1 MHDVNL
7 EIGRDIFEENR
18 KLADRNLKLL
28 DKHGIKS
35 FDFMGAIGSGKTL
48 LIERFIEL
56 RNKKVGV
63 ITGDVTGDDD
73 FRRIKKLTPH
83 VVNINTGKECHL
95 DAHLVLHALE
105 KINLKEIDY
114 LFIENIGNLVCPA
127 DFPLGTHR
135 RVCIVS
141 VTEGDDMIRKH
152 PLIFQQSDV
161 IVVNKVDLAEYVGVD
176 IDTIKRDA
184 SSICPNTTIFFT
196 DAKTGKGLDEFFR
209 WIEEG

>member
-28 DKHGIKS
+28 DKYGIKS

-105 KINLKEIDY
+105 KIKLEEIDY

-141 VTEGDDMIRKH
+141 VTEGDDVIRKH
-152 PLIFQQSDV
+152 PLIFQQSDA

>member
-1 MHDVNL
+1 MC
-7 EIGRDIFEENR
+7 IRD
-18 KLADRNLKLL
+18 
-28 DKHGIKS
+28 
-35 FDFMGAIGSGKTL
+35 
-48 LIERFIEL
+48 
-56 RNKKVGV
+56 
-63 ITGDVTGDDD
+63 
-73 FRRIKKLTPH
+73 
-83 VVNINTGKECHL
+83 
-95 DAHLVLHALE
+95 
-105 KINLKEIDY
+105 
-114 LFIENIGNLVCPA
+114 
-127 DFPLGTHR
+127 

>member
-7 EIGRDIFEENR
+7 EIGKDIFEENR
-18 KLADRNLKLL
+18 KLADKNLKLL
-28 DKHGIKS
+28 NKYGIKS

-127 DFPLGTHR
+127 DFPLGTHK
-135 RVCIVS
+135 RVCIIS

-152 PLIFQQSDV
+152 PLIFQQSDA

-196 DAKTGKGLDEFFR
+196 DAKNGRGLDEFFR